1 MNLTAIAQ
9 VSLAE
14 EGAITHFFWELL
26 NSEVIELDAEPLAE
40 LQKETS
46 AVVPGS
52 SPEDDDLPCHPEVQT
67 DESPGAWTLVILLA
81 VATLGVL
88 LGRSLVLGAPDAARF
103 TPANEGTLE
112 LWAALVGVVCG
123 YGLVALGVM
132 TRWAWQ
138 VLRIFRPGI
147 PSGSVV
153 RWLLA
158 ILLTLSAVALVTH
171 GIPAGTVNGRP
182 VHLFSHQITGFTIAG
197 GISTIPGLVGF
208 LALRSLARN
217 NSQWDEKPKC
227 QILMAI
233 HLRHHLR
240 RLLGTFGLFLALYV
254 VVTATRRQLVLGF
267 YKDAIY
273 PQNYA
278 LLIGL
283 LLAVVLALFHVSATM
298 AINWRCERLL
308 DEYAP
313 IPSPHAD
320 DISTPLKRRQDL
332 ATFLGADSSWQQTF
346 QNGVFVLAPLLTAL
360 IGTVVPKLPA
370 SNSGC
375 GQGDAGRIQNR
386 SELRTVY
393 YRVSPVV

>member
-1 MNLTAIAQ
+1 MLRTMASHAAPRSRLMNHQ
-9 VSLAE
+9 
-14 EGAITHFFWELL
+14 
-26 NSEVIELDAEPLAE
+26 
-40 LQKETS
+40 
-46 AVVPGS
+46 VPG
-52 SPEDDDLPCHPEVQT
+52 H
-67 DESPGAWTLVILLA
+67 LLSCSRWRP
-81 VATLGVL
+81 LGVL

-103 TPANEGTLE
+103 TPANEGTLG

-123 YGLVALGVM
+123 YALAALVVM

-138 VLRIFRPGI
+138 VLKIFRPGI
-147 PSGSVV
+147 PPGSVV
-153 RWLLA
+153 KWILA
-158 ILLTLSAVALVTH
+158 ILLTLSVVALVTH
-171 GIPAGTVNGRP
+171 GIPAGTLNGRP
-182 VHLFSHQITGFTIAG
+182 VHLFSHQIVGFTIAG
-197 GISTIPGLVGF
+197 GICTIPGLVGF

-217 NSQWDEKPKC
+217 DSQWDEKPKC

-233 HLRHHLR
+233 HLRQHLR

-283 LLAVVLALFHVSATM
+283 LLAAVLALFHVSATM

-313 IPSPHAD
+313 IPSPRTD

-332 ATFLGADSSWQQTF
+332 ATFLGADSSRQQAF

-370 SNSGC
+370 LE
-375 GQGDAGRIQNR
+375 QQMRP
-386 SELRTVY
+386 E
-393 YRVSPVV
+393 

>member
-1 MNLTAIAQ
+1 M
-9 VSLAE
+9 
-14 EGAITHFFWELL
+14 
-26 NSEVIELDAEPLAE
+26 IELDAEPLAE

-46 AVVPGS
+46 AVGPGS
-52 SPEDDDLPCHPEVQT
+52 PSEDDGLPCRPKVQT
-67 DESPGAWTLVILLA
+67 DESPGTWALVILLA
-81 VATLGVL
+81 MATLGVL
-88 LGRSLVLGAPDAARF
+88 FGRSLVLGAPDAARF
-103 TPANEGTLE
+103 TPANEGTLG

-123 YGLVALGVM
+123 YALAALVVM

-138 VLRIFRPGI
+138 VLKIFRPGI
-147 PSGSVV
+147 PPGSVV
-153 RWLLA
+153 RWILA
-158 ILLTLSAVALVTH
+158 ILLTLSVVALVTH

-182 VHLFSHQITGFTIAG
+182 VHLFSHQIVGFTIAG
-197 GISTIPGLVGF
+197 GICTIPGLVGF

-217 NSQWDEKPKC
+217 DNQWDEKPKC

-233 HLRHHLR
+233 HLRQHLR

-283 LLAVVLALFHVSATM
+283 LLAAVLALVSATM

-313 IPSPHAD
+313 IPSPRAD

-370 SNSGC
+370 
-375 GQGDAGRIQNR
+375 
-386 SELRTVY
+386 
-393 YRVSPVV
+393 P